1 MHSYGKIIVDV
12 NTMMTL
18 NLNADLYVD
27 LYADLYGESGDNLR
41 PGLNAY
47 QSVDFST

>member
-1 MHSYGKIIVDV
+1 MHSKGGIIVDV
-12 NTMMTL
+12 NNKMTVD
-18 NLNADLYVD
+18 LNADLYVD
-27 LYADLYGESGDNLR
+27 LYGDLSENLR